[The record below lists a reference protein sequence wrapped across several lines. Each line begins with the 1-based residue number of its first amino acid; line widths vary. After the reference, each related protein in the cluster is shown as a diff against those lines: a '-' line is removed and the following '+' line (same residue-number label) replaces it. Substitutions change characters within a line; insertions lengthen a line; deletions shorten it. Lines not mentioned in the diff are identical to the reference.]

1 VNIALPAI
9 IIFSLVLP
17 GFIVRT
23 NIRRASKTSLDFSPF
38 GKMVATSLMW
48 AAVLHI
54 IWIAMTQILTGNKF
68 DPEILMGLLSS
79 EKSLQASS
87 IHRISAQ
94 FEDIAL
100 YFITLYIACL
110 ILPKAVRFFVD
121 KYSLDGLHSR
131 WSWIFRFDDADWFYL
146 FSGVDFKKHEKP
158 DFISISAVV
167 EVGKES
173 YIYKGALDDYFT
185 DSDGNLTRIVLSG
198 ASRRKLEQDRC
209 SEGDQSEADP
219 RFYEINGDYFVLK
232 YDEIS
237 SLNVHY
243 IKIIDSKNSVSKGA
257 VLTESAEEPV
267 RATTETDFF
276 Y

>member
-1 VNIALPAI
+1 MNIALPAI

-48 AAVLHI
+48 AGTLHI
-54 IWIAMTQILTGNKF
+54 VWIFLTRILTGNKF
-68 DPEILMGLLSS
+68 DPAILLGLLSS

-87 IHRISAQ
+87 IQQISAQ
-94 FEDIAL
+94 SGEISF
-100 YFITLYIACL
+100 YFITLYIACPL
-110 ILPKAVRFFVD
+110 FPKAVRFFVD

-131 WSWIFRFDDADWFYL
+131 FSRIFRFDDADWFYL
-146 FSGVDFKKHEKP
+146 FSGVDFKKDDKP

-185 DSDGNLTRIVLSG
+185 DSDGELTRIVLSG
-198 ASRRKLEQDRC
+198 ASRRKLNDDRPSSGEQPP
-209 SEGDQSEADP
+209 EDQ
-219 RFYEINGDYFVLK
+219 RFYAINGDYFVLK
-232 YDEIS
+232 YEEIS

-243 IKIIDSKNSVSKGA
+243 IKIQ
-257 VLTESAEEPV
+257 E
-267 RATTETDFF
+267 
-276 Y
+276 

>member
-1 VNIALPAI
+1 MNIALPAI

-48 AAVLHI
+48 AAALHI
-54 IWIAMTQILTGNKF
+54 IWIFLTLIFTGNRF
-68 DPEILMGLLSS
+68 DPAILMGLLSA

-87 IHRISAQ
+87 IERTAAQ
-94 FEDIAL
+94 FGDISF
-100 YFITLYIACL
+100 YFITLYIACPL
-110 ILPKAVRFFVD
+110 FPKVVRFFVD
-121 KYSLDGLHSR
+121 KYSLDGIHSSS
-131 WSWIFRFDDADWFYL
+131 SWIFRFDDADWFYL
-146 FSGVDFKKHEKP
+146 FSGVDFKKGEKP

-185 DSDGNLTRIVLSG
+185 DSDGELTRIVLSG
-198 ASRRKLEQDRC
+198 ASRRKLENDKFSCEDQP
-209 SEGDQSEADP
+209 SEDQ

-243 IKIIDSKNSVSKGA
+243 IKIQ
-257 VLTESAEEPV
+257 E
-267 RATTETDFF
+267 
-276 Y
+276 